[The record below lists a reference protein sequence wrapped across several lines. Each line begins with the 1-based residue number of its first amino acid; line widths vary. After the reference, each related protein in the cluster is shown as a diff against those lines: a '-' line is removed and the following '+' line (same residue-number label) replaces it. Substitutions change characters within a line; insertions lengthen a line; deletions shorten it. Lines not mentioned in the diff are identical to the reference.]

1 MGLLTYLAQI
11 SIFVNPEDIINA
23 LTVFRNEIIVMKKK
37 KKTWMYILWV
47 FQLFKSHIRVSID
60 FKTVI

>member
-37 KKTWMYILWV
+37 KKNMDVYIV
-47 FQLFKSHIRVSID
+47 GFSI
-60 FKTVI
+60 V